1 MSRKKAKS
9 LKRDNRDKIRE
20 LTDENMRLHREI
32 AFLKNELQREKRST
46 RQLLH
51 RRDKVESA
59 FLRIFDIS
67 YR

>member
-51 RRDKVESA
+51 RRDKV
-59 FLRIFDIS
+59 
-67 YR
+67 